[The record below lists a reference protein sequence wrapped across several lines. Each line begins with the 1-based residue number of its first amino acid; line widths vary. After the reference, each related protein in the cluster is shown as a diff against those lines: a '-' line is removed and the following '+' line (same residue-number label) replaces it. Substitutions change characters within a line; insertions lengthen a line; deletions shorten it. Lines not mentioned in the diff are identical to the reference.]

1 MTGNSDVRRVDA
13 APGFSQAV
21 RVGTTVFVS
30 GQVAWGAPGEVIG
43 IGDPYEQAKQVF
55 SNLRDVLA
63 KAGARL
69 EDVVKLTCFLTDA
82 AHFDGYARAKAE
94 LYPDAGPA
102 STTVV
107 VDALLDE
114 RLLLEV
120 EAVAVTNAS

>member
-1 MTGNSDVRRVDA
+1 MI
-13 APGFSQAV
+13 
-21 RVGTTVFVS
+21 FVA
-30 GQVAWGAPGEVIG
+30 GQVAWGAPGEVVG
-43 IGDPYEQAKQVF
+43 IADAYAQAKQVF

-63 KAGARL
+63 RAGARL
-69 EDVVKLTCFLTDA
+69 EDVVKLTCYLTDA
-82 AHFDGYARAKAE
+82 AHFDSYAAVKAE
-94 LYPDAGPA
+94 VFPGAGPA